1 MNEDIFLIAAIFSCN
16 KYQSLFAEKYEILK
30 LEWSQVG
37 YWVLIEHELWEM
49 YLKMLGLPI
58 ILWISTYKCNQKCE
72 NIMVKKTPVHFKG

>member
-16 KYQSLFAEKYEILK
+16 KYHSLFAEKYEILK

-72 NIMVKKTPVHFKG
+72 NITVKITPVHFKR